1 MPQAVSASH
10 AHLLGRKGAAR
21 IVLIPPQ
28 VLQALNEGQVPT
40 VNLNEFLA
48 VDIGQLARHVANHIG
63 LEPLHER
70 LSDTIAMLGSFKPMK
85 RHDHIARALY
95 DMTAS
100 RADRDAVATALAQH
114 PSDIARSWAAQWVG
128 FANLPL
134 AERLHAVR
142 SFAAD
147 PHFGVRE
154 IAWLSVR
161 QSVIAEIRPAL
172 NLLQPWVQE
181 KDENLRRF
189 ASELTRP
196 RGVWCAHIEALK
208 QDPQRAL
215 PLLEPLRS
223 DQSRYVQNSVGN
235 WLNDAAKTQAAWV
248 RALCAR
254 WQSESPTAP
263 TRYIVR
269 RALRSL

>member
-1 MPQAVSASH
+1 LPQAVGA
-10 AHLLGRKGAAR
+10 AFEHLLARKGAAR
-21 IVLIPPQ
+21 IPLIPADVQ
-28 VLQALNEGQVPT
+28 AALNAGQIPT

-48 VDIGQLARHVANHIG
+48 VDIAQLAGNIAQHVG
-63 LEPLHER
+63 LNPEHER
-70 LSDTIAMLGSFKPMK
+70 LQDTVAMLPSFKPMK

-95 DMTAS
+95 DMTERHAS
-100 RADRDAVATALAQH
+100 RDTVANALAQH

-128 FANLPL
+128 FAHLPL
-134 AERLHAVR
+134 AQRLQAVR
-142 SFAAD
+142 PFAAD

-161 QSVIAEIRPAL
+161 DAVIAQLGRAL
-172 NLLQPWVQE
+172 NILQPWVHE
-181 KDENLRRF
+181 SDENLRRF

-208 QDPQRAL
+208 NEPQQAL
-215 PLLEPLRS
+215 PLLEPLRN
-223 DQSRYVQNSVGN
+223 DDSRYVQNSVGN

-248 RALCAR
+248 RAVCTR
-254 WQSESPTAP
+254 WQSESPTSN